1 MTTKILT
8 LWSVY
13 LDTFG
18 KLHLR
23 IPDDEGFYPITSISI
38 MRAKSWKIY
47 SAPNKYVICILSDFV
62 RYEGMPDFVIKDP
75 GILTAFFLENGVTI
89 S

>member
-1 MTTKILT
+1 MTTRILSA
-8 LWSVY
+8 WSIY

-23 IPDDEGFYPITSISI
+23 IPGDENLYPVHSFSK

-47 SAPNKYVICILSDFV
+47 TAPNHYIICVLSDSV
-62 RYEGMPDFVIKDP
+62 RYEDMPDFVIKDP
-75 GILTAFFLENGVTI
+75 GIMTAFFLENGVLR
-89 S
+89 